1 MPPKNDPAHRHLKRA
16 PHPQRKSKPK
26 FEIPVETGLPQA
38 PVAWVYRAD
47 AVSAPASPAPTTMEE
62 PEQYDSEAN
71 SFLAAG
77 MGVFFIGVRTIGF
90 VSLAAFGLIAVPIRV
105 VKEIMDSD

>member
-26 FEIPVETGLPQA
+26 FEIPEETGLPQA

-47 AVSAPASPAPTTMEE
+47 AVSAPASRVPTTEE
-62 PEQYDSEAN
+62 PEQYDSDTN

-77 MGVFFIGVRTIGF
+77 MGVFFMGFRTIGF

-105 VKEIMDSD
+105 VKEMMDSD